1 MSRAMQMPAPDKL
14 LPLLAHM
21 SGAMADAGTF
31 VDKHNRTKQL
41 NQIKVCKPLA
51 GLCCVA
57 CRLLTWACCQGVQAG
72 LDVLAWVTM
81 APKPAP
87 YIKETIGS
95 AQFYTNRVLK
105 DFKDSEPK
113 QADWA
118 KAYVALLNGLHD
130 YVKVRE

>member
-1 MSRAMQMPAPDKL
+1 
-14 LPLLAHM
+14 
-21 SGAMADAGTF
+21 
-31 VDKHNRTKQL
+31 VDLR
-41 NQIKVCKPLA
+41 V
-51 GLCCVA
+51 
-57 CRLLTWACCQGVQAG
+57 QGVQAG

-118 KAYVALLNGLHD
+118 KAYVALLNGLYK
-130 YVKVRE
+130 YVKVLLWGFFFLFFLGVFFFFSFVSRWMLKVTSESCRNTT